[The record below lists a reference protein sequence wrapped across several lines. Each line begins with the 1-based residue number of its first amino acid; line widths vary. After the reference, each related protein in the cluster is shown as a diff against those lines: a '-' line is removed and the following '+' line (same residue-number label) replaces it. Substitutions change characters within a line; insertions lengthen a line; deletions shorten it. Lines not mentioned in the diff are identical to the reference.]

1 MSTDKSTKKDGAVIL
16 ENYRKQLNDKMKRE
30 KQERQE
36 MEEQGIDARA
46 SQQSLME
53 FMDKRMAAFDQT
65 AVPDPKELEDILDDL
80 RTNSIRGHMQD
91 A

>member
-1 MSTDKSTKKDGAVIL
+1 MMSTDKSTKKDGAVIL

-46 SQQSLME
+46 SQ
-53 FMDKRMAAFDQT
+53 
-65 AVPDPKELEDILDDL
+65 
-80 RTNSIRGHMQD
+80 
-91 A
+91 